1 MMNYC
6 ETCPNWGSK
15 LSSMKRSGLQN
26 LLCDLRTKK
35 LIRPGGDSREIA
47 SKLIEDFLQLED
59 CTYTAFARN

>member
-47 SKLIEDFLQLED
+47 SKLIEDF
-59 CTYTAFARN
+59 

>member
-1 MMNYC
+1 MSHVIPQRWQACMMNYC

-47 SKLIEDFLQLED
+47 SKLIEDF
-59 CTYTAFARN
+59 